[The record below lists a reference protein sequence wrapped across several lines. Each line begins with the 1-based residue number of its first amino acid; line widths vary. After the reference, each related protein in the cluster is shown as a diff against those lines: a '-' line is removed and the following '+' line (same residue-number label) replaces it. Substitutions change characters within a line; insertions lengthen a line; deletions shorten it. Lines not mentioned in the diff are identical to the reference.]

1 MSVQKYERSEG
12 FLANANLCSER
23 SESQSHHR
31 HQKRENPNRVLSF
44 LTASLRLAYCP
55 AAYIHTFPIDLI
67 GCFEYTSLAKCR
79 SAGKYMLFEEL

>member
-31 HQKRENPNRVLSF
+31 HQKRGILSDAPF
-44 LTASLRLAYCP
+44 LVPRLWRGWIRCA
-55 AAYIHTFPIDLI
+55 H
-67 GCFEYTSLAKCR
+67 TSLP
-79 SAGKYMLFEEL
+79 